1 MSLPR
6 FRSTGREIQPE
17 PQEVTPEKLSELRG
31 IGRNARMRAIEEI
44 AQRKDRKENGDR
56 SKKFREAVNQ
66 FDTIYGDLGKHQPL
80 LEIVWDEL
88 IIRGLNAAEKGETLD
103 WHQVLPEIGEEVR
116 KRAGFKSAA
125 DQNREGFIE
134 DAQRAR
140 DMTE

>member
-44 AQRKDRKENGDR
+44 AQRKDRKEN
-56 SKKFREAVNQ
+56 
-66 FDTIYGDLGKHQPL
+66 L
-80 LEIVWDEL
+80 LEIVRDEL

-140 DMTE
+140 DITE

>member
-1 MSLPR
+1 
-6 FRSTGREIQPE
+6 
-17 PQEVTPEKLSELRG
+17 
-31 IGRNARMRAIEEI
+31 MRAIEEI

-140 DMTE
+140 DITE